1 MTMTYSFSQVAH
13 LYIEILIIIII
24 LIMGA
29 IGYFYQSKFNYKTY
43 YQLFIV
49 AAFLILSVF
58 LHFFVSNY
66 ILMNS
71 TLRLLAL
78 PSGDVFTSIGL
89 LSPNPFDSKR
99 EASTPS

>member
-1 MTMTYSFSQVAH
+1 MTMSYSFFAQVAH
-13 LYIEILIIIII
+13 LYTEILISIII

-58 LHFFVSNY
+58 LHFFISNY
-66 ILMNS
+66 VLIQLIEMM
-71 TLRLLAL
+71 
-78 PSGDVFTSIGL
+78 GL
-89 LSPNPFDSKR
+89 LVAMIISIKLYQTMTGSD
-99 EASTPS
+99 

>member
-1 MTMTYSFSQVAH
+1 MTMSYSFFAQVAH
-13 LYIEILIIIII
+13 LYTEILISIII

-58 LHFFVSNY
+58 LHFFISNY
-66 ILMNS
+66 VLIQLIEMM
-71 TLRLLAL
+71 
-78 PSGDVFTSIGL
+78 GL
-89 LSPNPFDSKR
+89 LVAMILSIKLYQTMTESD
-99 EASTPS
+99 

>member
-1 MTMTYSFSQVAH
+1 MSYSFFAQVAH
-13 LYIEILIIIII
+13 LYTEILICIII

-58 LHFFVSNY
+58 LHFFISNY
-66 ILMNS
+66 VLIQLIEMM
-71 TLRLLAL
+71 
-78 PSGDVFTSIGL
+78 GL
-89 LSPNPFDSKR
+89 LVAMILSIKLYQTMTESD
-99 EASTPS
+99 

>member
-1 MTMTYSFSQVAH
+1 MTYSFFAQVAH
-13 LYIEILIIIII
+13 LYTEILISIII

-58 LHFFVSNY
+58 LHFFISNY
-66 ILMNS
+66 VLIQLIEMM
-71 TLRLLAL
+71 
-78 PSGDVFTSIGL
+78 GL
-89 LSPNPFDSKR
+89 LVAMILSIKLYQTMTGSD
-99 EASTPS
+99 

>member
-1 MTMTYSFSQVAH
+1 MTMSYSFFAQVAH
-13 LYIEILIIIII
+13 LYTEILISIII

-58 LHFFVSNY
+58 LHFFISNY
-66 ILMNS
+66 VLVQLIEMM
-71 TLRLLAL
+71 
-78 PSGDVFTSIGL
+78 GL
-89 LSPNPFDSKR
+89 LVAMILSIKLYQTMTGSD
-99 EASTPS
+99 

>member
-1 MTMTYSFSQVAH
+1 MTMTYSFFAQVAH
-13 LYIEILIIIII
+13 LYTEILISIII

-58 LHFFVSNY
+58 LHFFISNY
-66 ILMNS
+66 VLIQLIEMM
-71 TLRLLAL
+71 
-78 PSGDVFTSIGL
+78 GL
-89 LSPNPFDSKR
+89 LVAMILSIKLYQTMTGSD
-99 EASTPS
+99 

>member
-1 MTMTYSFSQVAH
+1 MTMSYSFFAQVAH
-13 LYIEILIIIII
+13 LYIEILISIII

-58 LHFFVSNY
+58 LHFFISNY
-66 ILMNS
+66 VLIQLIEMM
-71 TLRLLAL
+71 
-78 PSGDVFTSIGL
+78 GL
-89 LSPNPFDSKR
+89 LVAMILSIKLYQTMTGSD
-99 EASTPS
+99 

>member
-1 MTMTYSFSQVAH
+1 MSYSFFAQVAH
-13 LYIEILIIIII
+13 LYTEILISIII

-58 LHFFVSNY
+58 LHFFISNY
-66 ILMNS
+66 VLVQLIEMM
-71 TLRLLAL
+71 
-78 PSGDVFTSIGL
+78 GL
-89 LSPNPFDSKR
+89 LVAMILSIKLYQTMTGSD
-99 EASTPS
+99 

>member
-1 MTMTYSFSQVAH
+1 MTMTYSFFAQVAH
-13 LYIEILIIIII
+13 LYTEILISIII

-58 LHFFVSNY
+58 LHFFISNY
-66 ILMNS
+66 VLIQLIEMM
-71 TLRLLAL
+71 
-78 PSGDVFTSIGL
+78 GL
-89 LSPNPFDSKR
+89 LVAMILSIKLYQTMTESD
-99 EASTPS
+99 

>member
-1 MTMTYSFSQVAH
+1 MTMSYSFFAQVAH
-13 LYIEILIIIII
+13 LYTEILISIII

-58 LHFFVSNY
+58 LHFFISNY
-66 ILMNS
+66 VLIQLIEMM
-71 TLRLLAL
+71 
-78 PSGDVFTSIGL
+78 GL
-89 LSPNPFDSKR
+89 LVAMILSIKLYQTMTGSD
-99 EASTPS
+99 

>member
-1 MTMTYSFSQVAH
+1 MSYSFFAQVAH
-13 LYIEILIIIII
+13 LYTEILISIII

-58 LHFFVSNY
+58 LHFFISNY
-66 ILMNS
+66 VLIQLIEMM
-71 TLRLLAL
+71 
-78 PSGDVFTSIGL
+78 GL
-89 LSPNPFDSKR
+89 LVAMILSIKLYQTMTGSD
-99 EASTPS
+99 

>member
-1 MTMTYSFSQVAH
+1 MSYSFFAQVAH
-13 LYIEILIIIII
+13 LYIEILISIII

-58 LHFFVSNY
+58 LHFFISNY
-66 ILMNS
+66 VLIQLIEMM
-71 TLRLLAL
+71 
-78 PSGDVFTSIGL
+78 GL
-89 LSPNPFDSKR
+89 LVAMILSIKLYQTMTGSD
-99 EASTPS
+99 

>member
-1 MTMTYSFSQVAH
+1 MTMSYSFFAQVAH
-13 LYIEILIIIII
+13 LYTEILISIII

-58 LHFFVSNY
+58 LHFFISNY
-66 ILMNS
+66 VLIQLIEMM
-71 TLRLLAL
+71 
-78 PSGDVFTSIGL
+78 GL
-89 LSPNPFDSKR
+89 LVAMILSIKLYQTMTRSD
-99 EASTPS
+99 